1 MARPRTDHQLLLDES
16 FDDLDAVRE
25 RIGGWDL
32 DLLQL
37 ERGAFRGRVR
47 QWRSGTLFFARAH
60 FARRLSQRGAPPGG
74 ALTFAVPAS
83 DDFEVRWRGQ
93 PARSNDIMVFP
104 ADGGLD
110 VVSSSAF
117 DVFTISLPVPDWARL
132 ENEAGALAELTAE
145 QVGRVCRCS
154 PDSMGVLRQALRRAE
169 ATAIGQD
176 ANDEATIPTLAL
188 EAVRTA
194 VAPSAAVQIGSDRR
208 RALLGAVAYFDAKLR
223 RSIRIADVC
232 RSAGVSER
240 TLQYAFQAEFG
251 LTPMQYLHARRLQ
264 RVRRELVRASTR
276 RGIIDGIARA
286 HGLRHGGRFA
296 DDYRAMFGERP
307 SETLR
312 RKTLGRK
319 NVTEECAGG

>member
-25 RIGGWDL
+25 MVGGWDL

-47 QWRSGTLFFARAH
+47 QWRSGRLFFARAR
-60 FARRLSQRGAPPGG
+60 FARRVSQRGAPPGG
-74 ALTFAVPAS
+74 ALTLAVPAS
-83 DDFEVRWRGQ
+83 DEFEVRWRGR
-93 PARSNDIMVFP
+93 PALSNDIMVFP
-104 ADGGLD
+104 AEGELD
-110 VVSSSAF
+110 VVSSSTF
-117 DVFTISLPVPDWARL
+117 DVFTISLPVPDWSRL
-132 ENEAGALAELTAE
+132 GHDAGALAELTAE
-145 QVGRVCRCS
+145 QGGRVCQCL

-169 ATAIGQD
+169 ATAIDQD
-176 ANDEATIPTLAL
+176 ASEEATIPMLAL
-188 EAVRTA
+188 EAIRTA
-194 VAPSAAVQIGSDRR
+194 VAPSGEVQSGSDRR
-208 RALLGAVAYFDAKLR
+208 RAFLGAVAYIDAKLNR
-223 RSIRIADVC
+223 RIRIADVC
-232 RSAGVSER
+232 RSTGVSER
-240 TLQYAFQAEFG
+240 TLQYAFQAELG

-264 RVRRELVRASTR
+264 RARRELTRASPR

-312 RKTLGRK
+312 RNTLGRK
-319 NVTEECAGG
+319 NSNEECAGG